1 MSAPAHAISA
11 VAGPPSRPGL
21 RRAGR
26 CLCSVSR
33 GLLRPRSAHGKGA
46 RLACRSPGLSL
57 DGWCVDAPLSA
68 RAAHVHAH
76 ARLTLRLNGN
86 TQATRARAGPAMG
99 PVTFLA
105 GMPQS
110 PHSQSQSRNKPVNVC
125 MRVYPSCAC
134 TFPSA
139 VARERARTCVRM
151 RVFSHAGGLARRKP
165 RFCNG
170 CIPRL
175 SPAPPGN
182 QTPLI
187 YTHKFTEYPSVY
199 PKPRPTHLLVDRF
212 RLHFP
217 HACIP
222 CAHTTLVPACSTAH
236 TPSTH
241 PSCIHAGVCVRERK
255 RRTHTHTR
263 ARTHTHA
270 HTHAHTHIHT
280 HAHPYTHTHTQRHTY
295 THTHTHTH
303 THTSGERGPRL
314 LTNPCIKVLA
324 RILSLLL
331 FLPLSLLLSLLLRA

>member
-1 MSAPAHAISA
+1 
-11 VAGPPSRPGL
+11 
-21 RRAGR
+21 
-26 CLCSVSR
+26 
-33 GLLRPRSAHGKGA
+33 
-46 RLACRSPGLSL
+46 
-57 DGWCVDAPLSA
+57 
-68 RAAHVHAH
+68 
-76 ARLTLRLNGN
+76 
-86 TQATRARAGPAMG
+86 
-99 PVTFLA
+99 
-105 GMPQS
+105 
-110 PHSQSQSRNKPVNVC
+110 

-139 VARERARTCVRM
+139 LARERARTCVRM

-263 ARTHTHA
+263 ARAHTHAHTHTHTHA
-270 HTHAHTHIHT
+270 HTHTRTRARTNMRT
-280 HAHPYTHTHTQRHTY
+280 HAQPQTRTEDRFLSSDFPAKTDTPISPPSRSHPYTHTH
-295 THTHTHTH
+295 
-303 THTSGERGPRL
+303 
-314 LTNPCIKVLA
+314 
-324 RILSLLL
+324 ILSLS
-331 FLPLSLLLSLLLRA
+331 LSLSLSKKLIPPSAPLRDQTNLPSASSTQTFFPAHASLPSTLPPSIPAT